1 MLSDLEAHYYRALPA
16 AAYRAT
22 TVAGM
27 LRALKDPYTRYLPP
41 NAYDQLRSA
50 ETGSYPGVGLALARE
65 QRGLRVTASFPG
77 SRGARPGS
85 GPVTSSRRSTAPRS
99 PASRTAGRST

>member
-1 MLSDLEAHYYRALPA
+1 MI
-16 AAYRAT
+16 
-22 TVAGM
+22 
-27 LRALKDPYTRYLPP
+27 RALKDPYTRYLPP

-77 SRGARPGS
+77 FPGRQAGHPAR
-85 GPVTSSRRSTAPRS
+85 
-99 PASRTAGRST
+99 